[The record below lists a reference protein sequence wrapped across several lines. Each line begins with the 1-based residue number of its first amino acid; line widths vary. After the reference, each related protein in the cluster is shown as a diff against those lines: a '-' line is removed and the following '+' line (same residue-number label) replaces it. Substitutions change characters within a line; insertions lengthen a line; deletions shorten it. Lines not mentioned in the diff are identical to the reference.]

1 MKKLFLLPVCISILL
16 FSCKPKKEDSSA
28 DQLKSRVVE
37 NYANIVYL
45 NYKDAYNAGINLQT
59 AVNDFVADPTSS
71 KFGNLKSLWL
81 EARERYGTTEA
92 FRFYDGPIDE
102 EENGVEGLLN
112 AWPLDEAY
120 IDYVDGNAESGII
133 NDSIDYPTIS
143 EDLILVNN
151 EKGGEKNISAGYH
164 AIEFLIWGQDLTA
177 PSAKEDGSRPYTD
190 FVDGGTAKNQH
201 RRRLYLKATTDLLV
215 KNLKYLV
222 DSWEP
227 TASYRKSFVA
237 NPTASFKNI
246 ITGIATLSS
255 SELPGERMTVAYE
268 NQDQED
274 DHSCFSD
281 NTHRDIRLNMI
292 GISNVITGTYNS
304 KSDGTIIGSSIQEWL
319 LSTNPQLSS
328 QVSTAL
334 QDAMTKTEVTAVP
347 FDFAIS
353 DETERPKVK
362 AAIEAI
368 ENLGSLLTAIEG
380 NL

>member
-1 MKKLFLLPVCISILL
+1 MKKLFILPICLSLLL
-16 FSCKPKKEDSSA
+16 FSCQPKKEDSSA
-28 DQLKSRVVE
+28 DQLKGRIVE
-37 NYANIVYL
+37 NYATIVYH
-45 NYKDAYNAGINLQT
+45 NYKDAYNAGIDLQT
-59 AVNDFVADPTSS
+59 AVNEFVADPTSS

-92 FRFYDGPIDE
+92 FRFYNGPIDD
-102 EENGVEGLLN
+102 EENGVEGNLN

-120 IDYVDGNAESGII
+120 IDYVDGNDNAGII
-133 NDSIDYPTIS
+133 NNSIDYPTIS
-143 EDLILVNN
+143 GDLILVNN

-164 AIEFLIWGQDLTA
+164 AIEFLLWGQDLTA
-177 PSAKEDGSRPYTD
+177 PASKLAGQRPYTD
-190 FVDGGTAKNQH
+190 FVDGGTAKNQA
-201 RRRLYLKATTDLLV
+201 RRRQYLKAATDILV
-215 KNLKYLV
+215 QNLKYLV

-227 TASYRKSFVA
+227 TASYRKTFIA
-237 NPTASFKNI
+237 NPTTSFKQI
-246 ITGIATLSS
+246 FTGIATLSS

-268 NQDQED
+268 NADQED
-274 DHSCFSD
+274 EHSCFSD
-281 NTHRDIRLNMI
+281 NTHRDIRLNLI

-304 KSDGTIIGSSIQEWL
+304 KSEGNIIGSSLQEWL

-334 QDAMTKTEVTAVP
+334 SDAMTKTEQTAIP

-362 AAIEAI
+362 NSIEAI
-368 ENLGSLLTAIEG
+368 QTLGSLLKSIEN